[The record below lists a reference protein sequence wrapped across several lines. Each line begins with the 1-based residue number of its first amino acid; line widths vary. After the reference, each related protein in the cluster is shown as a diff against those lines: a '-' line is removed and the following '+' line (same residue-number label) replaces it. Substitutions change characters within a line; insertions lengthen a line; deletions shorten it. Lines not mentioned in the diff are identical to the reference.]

1 MKVLFVD
8 EEEQVLRGLS
18 RMIEAELDDVDVET
32 ARSGEEAL
40 EILED
45 EEFNAIVSDLCM
57 PGMDGNELLE
67 TVAVKYP
74 QLFRVVLSGQA
85 TRETVLGAVQ
95 PMHQYLSKPCDP
107 DRLIAVL
114 KRAEAF
120 QENIRSTEVL
130 HAIGQSNCLP
140 SIPESLS
147 DLNLALDNENS
158 TIEDISEI
166 ISRDPALAA
175 KILQVAN
182 SAIFGLTHPV
192 AELPRGVN
200 VIGYEMIRTIAVS
213 QSLFSGSITQSS
225 IFSPQKLFGHCFDC
239 ALISR
244 KISRLNSLDANSQY
258 LAFSSALLH
267 DVGKM
272 VLANA
277 FTERYQAILEEHD
290 EEKELWELELTEFS
304 ATHQGVGA
312 YLLDLW
318 GLPGEVVQAVVSHHS
333 FDICAKSELYCQLVY
348 AANWIANGA
357 DPNLLERRV
366 AKTSD
371 PVRGEAF
378 KEQLIRWQGQL
389 AQSEGYLA
397 DE

>member
-1 MKVLFVD
+1 MKILLVD
-8 EEEQVLRGLS
+8 EEDQVLRGLS
-18 RMIEAELDDVDVET
+18 RMVEAELDDVDVET

-40 EILED
+40 EILEE
-45 EEFNAIVSDLCM
+45 EEFNAIISDLCM

-67 TVAVKYP
+67 TVAVRHP
-74 QLFRVVLSGQA
+74 HLFRVVLSGQA

-120 QENIRSTEVL
+120 QETIRSTEIL

-147 DLNLALDNENS
+147 ELNVALDNENS
-158 TIEDISEI
+158 TIQEISEI

-213 QSLFSGSITQSS
+213 QSLFSGTSSQS

-239 ALISR
+239 ALVSR
-244 KISRLNSLDANSQY
+244 KISRLNNFDSHCQY

-267 DVGKM
+267 DVGKII
-272 VLANA
+272 LANA
-277 FTERYQAILEEHD
+277 FSDRYQGILESEHD
-290 EEKELWELELTEFS
+290 ELELWELELREFS
-304 ATHQGVGA
+304 ASHQGVGA

-348 AANWIANGA
+348 AANWIAHGG
-357 DPNLLERRV
+357 DQDLIERRV
-366 AKTSD
+366 GKAGD
-371 PVRGEAF
+371 PVRGMAFRDLLFQWQAQLEAAGEF
-378 KEQLIRWQGQL
+378 KE
-389 AQSEGYLA
+389 
-397 DE
+397 